1 MDEAAKKKTQLSRRR
16 RQSGQAM
23 VEFLLILL
31 VALFFT
37 RLVYFHPQYGFK
49 GMLDRMMLRL
59 GSYLEKDLKAATRP
73 GGNGQAAND
82 PYAGTDAWSN

>member
-1 MDEAAKKKTQLSRRR
+1 MDEAAKKQKRISRK
-16 RQSGQAM
+16 RQAGQAM

-59 GSYLEKDLKAATRP
+59 GSYLEKDLKAAARP

-82 PYAGTDAWSN
+82 PFAGTDAWIN